1 MNGDHV
7 PDLITAQCGQF
18 GGGTDCATS
27 GFVEVWL
34 GNGDG
39 SFQSPV
45 KYLSGGFGTSSIK
58 VGDLNGDGK
67 LDLVV
72 ANSLASTA
80 TPEGNVAVLL
90 GKGDGTF
97 QQATP
102 YDSGAQDATSV
113 SLADLDND
121 GHLDVVVSNLCD
133 IDPCLD
139 GRVGVL
145 LGNPDGSLQPV
156 VVYDAGGYNST
167 WITAADLN
175 RDGNMDVVTFSIC
188 NSVGT
193 GCLGGVGVLL
203 GNGDGSFQPAV
214 RYGSGGPG
222 GFGGSS
228 CCCRRQR

>member
-1 MNGDHV
+1 MANWIWLLLTALQAPLLQKATLPCCWVRVMAHFNKQRLTTRV
-7 PDLITAQCGQF
+7 P
-18 GGGTDCATS
+18 
-27 GFVEVWL
+27 E
-34 GNGDG
+34 
-39 SFQSPV
+39 
-45 KYLSGGFGTSSIK
+45 
-58 VGDLNGDGK
+58 
-67 LDLVV
+67 
-72 ANSLASTA
+72 
-80 TPEGNVAVLL
+80 
-90 GKGDGTF
+90 
-97 QQATP
+97 
-102 YDSGAQDATSV
+102 DATSV

-193 GCLGGVGVLL
+193 GCLAGWVFFWGMAMAPSNRRSGTDQGGRGASGEQLL
-203 GNGDGSFQPAV
+203 LPTSTVTANRIWSRPTAIPQ
-214 RYGSGGPG
+214 RSGFSEEMAMGHFSP
-222 GFGGSS
+222 
-228 CCCRRQR
+228 Q

>member
-1 MNGDHV
+1 VSYGSGGDRPQAVAIADLNADGKQDLVVGNFDSVAILLGRGDGTFEPAKTYGTDEIVSSIAVADMNGDHV

-113 SLADLDND
+113 SLADL
-121 GHLDVVVSNLCD
+121 
-133 IDPCLD
+133 
-139 GRVGVL
+139 
-145 LGNPDGSLQPV
+145 
-156 VVYDAGGYNST
+156 
-167 WITAADLN
+167 
-175 RDGNMDVVTFSIC
+175 
-188 NSVGT
+188 
-193 GCLGGVGVLL
+193 
-203 GNGDGSFQPAV
+203 
-214 RYGSGGPG
+214 
-222 GFGGSS
+222 
-228 CCCRRQR
+228 

>member
-1 MNGDHV
+1 MRTV
-7 PDLITAQCGQF
+7 

-67 LDLVV
+67 LDLVRLLT
-72 ANSLASTA
+72 ASASTA

-156 VVYDAGGYNST
+156 VVYGRGGYNST

-193 GCLGGVGVLL
+193 GCLWRGGCSSGEWRWL
-203 GNGDGSFQPAV
+203 FQPAV
-214 RYGSGGPG
+214 RYG
-222 GFGGSS
+222 
-228 CCCRRQR
+228 